1 MKNLWIYL
9 CSYARRANPF
19 WQERRYAGA
28 LKLIGHTARELE
40 QAKVSAKLHREE
52 TLKLRADIKAIAD
65 TASRVRYE
73 HRGGKLDTYRIV
85 LDIAPHE
92 FNYGALSHEG
102 RDVFAERIGWR
113 IASEIRHARFVR
125 PGDAE
130 VRPLPYIRDT
140 ENYK

>member
-1 MKNLWIYL
+1 MKKLWIYL

-19 WQERRYAGA
+19 WQERRYAETLDLLGE
-28 LKLIGHTARELE
+28 TAREVE
-40 QAKVSAKLHREE
+40 QAKVNAKLHREE
-52 TLKLRADIKAIAD
+52 TLKLRADIAAIAE
-65 TASRVRYE
+65 TATRVRYQ
-73 HRGGKLDTYRIV
+73 RGGGALETYRIV
-85 LDIAPHE
+85 LDIAPYE

-125 PGDAE
+125 PGDE
-130 VRPLPYIRDT
+130 DRRPSPFMPDM

>member
-1 MKNLWIYL
+1 MKKLWIYL

-19 WQERRYAGA
+19 WQERRYAETLDLLG
-28 LKLIGHTARELE
+28 KTARKLTVAE
-40 QAKVSAKLHREE
+40 SNAKLASDENA
-52 TLKLRADIKAIAD
+52 KLRADIKAIAN

-73 HRGGKLDTYRIV
+73 RGGGKLDTYRIV

-102 RDVFAERIGWR
+102 RDVFAESIGWR

-125 PGDAE
+125 PGDAPTFTPPNYFKGD
-130 VRPLPYIRDT
+130 RP
-140 ENYK
+140 